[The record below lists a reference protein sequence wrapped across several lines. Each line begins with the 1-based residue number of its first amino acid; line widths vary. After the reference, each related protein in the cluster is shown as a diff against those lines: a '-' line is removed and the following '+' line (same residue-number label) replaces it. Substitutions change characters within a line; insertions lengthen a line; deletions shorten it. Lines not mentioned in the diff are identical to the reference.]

1 MARRAAILHFPSEI
15 VDKPL
20 VSRLI
25 KRFDVEVNIVEAH
38 INPNEDGTMTVFI
51 EGDTKEIEDAINH
64 LKEDGVKVALPE
76 QGIYLDEA
84 RCVHC
89 GACTAH
95 CITKALELDRGSMR
109 VNFDY
114 KRCIACQLCIAVCS
128 YKALRSSFSFGG

>member
-1 MARRAAILHFPSEI
+1 MARRAAVLHFPSEI

-38 INPNEDGTMTVFI
+38 INPNEDGMMMVFI
-51 EGDTKEIEDAINH
+51 EGERGEIEEAIRS
-64 LKEDGVKVALPE
+64 LRKDGVKVALPE
-76 QGIYLDEA
+76 QGIYLDET

-95 CITKALELDRGSMR
+95 CVTRALWLDRESMR
-109 VNFDY
+109 LNFDY
-114 KRCIACQLCIAVCS
+114 KKCIACQLCITVCP
-128 YKALRSSFSFGG
+128 YKALRSSILEG

>member
-1 MARRAAILHFPSEI
+1 MARRAAVLHFPSDI

-38 INPNEDGTMTVFI
+38 IDPNEDGMMMVFI
-51 EGDTKEIEDAINH
+51 EGETEQITDAIRFLRNG
-64 LKEDGVKVALPE
+64 GVKVALPE
-76 QGIYLDEA
+76 QGIYLDET

-95 CITKALELDRGSMR
+95 CVTRALRLDRESMR
-109 VNFDY
+109 LNFDY
-114 KRCIACQLCIAVCS
+114 DKCIACQLCVTVCS
-128 YKALRSSFSFGG
+128 YKAIKSSILGG